1 VTGGRRDGRDGE
13 ERSSDGGSTEV
24 TVLGGHAGEEG
35 IDAVYRGV
43 PALVL
48 GGAGFIG
55 AWTVRALLAQG
66 AAVTVTARDAARAMS
81 VLGAM
86 GREVRVIITD
96 LGRPGAAS
104 QLIDLNRPA
113 IVFNLAG
120 YGVDRSERNPD
131 LMASL
136 NTHLVAELCERLAAE
151 PVDGWT
157 GLRLVHVGSAAEYG
171 RHNGPLR
178 ETTEVHPTTDYG
190 RTKLQGTRFVEDGC
204 ATSGLPALVAR
215 LFSVYGPGE
224 HSGRLLPALMRT
236 AQTGVRLGLT
246 SGRQRRNF
254 TYVEDVAEGLL
265 KLGRCTPGAGR
276 VVNLAT
282 DRSSSVR
289 EFAETAA
296 AVLGFDA
303 ARLDF
308 GALLDRD
315 DEMWHGDVD
324 VTRLR
329 NLTAWLPS
337 TTIADGIRRSW
348 EFRDVQ

>member
-1 VTGGRRDGRDGE
+1 MTSGYGTDVDT
-13 ERSSDGGSTEV
+13 T
-24 TVLGGHAGEEG
+24 
-35 IDAVYRGV
+35 YRNV

-66 AAVTVTARDAARAMS
+66 AAVAVTARDERRAMS
-81 VLGAM
+81 VLGAT
-86 GREVRVIITD
+86 GRKVRVIITD
-96 LGRPGAAS
+96 LSRPGAAS
-104 QLIDLNRPA
+104 QSIDLSRPA

-120 YGVDRSERNPD
+120 YGVDRSERSPD
-131 LMASL
+131 MMASL
-136 NTHLVAELCERLAAE
+136 NTHLVAELCERVAAE
-151 PVDGWT
+151 PAGGWA
-157 GLRLVHVGSAAEYG
+157 GLKLVHVGSAAEYG
-171 RHNGPLR
+171 RLDGSVR
-178 ETTEVHPTTDYG
+178 EAAEGDPTTDYG
-190 RTKLQGTRFVEDGC
+190 RTKLQGTRFVEACC
-204 ATSGLPALVAR
+204 ATSGLPAVVAR
-215 LFSVYGPGE
+215 LFTVYGPGE

-236 AQTGVRLGLT
+236 AQTGSVLGLT

-265 KLGRCTPGAGR
+265 RLGRCHSVASQII
-276 VVNLAT
+276 NLAT
-282 DRSSSVR
+282 DRSLSVR

-303 ARLDF
+303 ALLDF
-308 GALLDRD
+308 GALPDRD

-329 NLTAWLPS
+329 DLTAWLPP

>member
-1 VTGGRRDGRDGE
+1 MTSGYGTGVE
-13 ERSSDGGSTEV
+13 T
-24 TVLGGHAGEEG
+24 T
-35 IDAVYRGV
+35 YRGV

-66 AAVTVTARDAARAMS
+66 AAVTVTARSEGRAMS
-81 VLGAM
+81 VLGAV
-86 GREVRVIITD
+86 GRKVRVIITD

-104 QLIDLNRPA
+104 QLIDATGPA
-113 IVFNLAG
+113 VVFNLAG

-151 PVDGWT
+151 PAGGWA
-157 GLRLVHVGSAAEYG
+157 GLKLVHVGSGAEYG
-171 RHNGPLR
+171 RLDGSVR
-178 ETTEVHPTTDYG
+178 EAAEGDPTTDYG
-190 RTKLQGTRFVEDGC
+190 RTKLQGTRFVETCC
-204 ATSGLPALVAR
+204 AAAGLRAVVAR
-215 LFSVYGPGE
+215 PFTVYGPGE
-224 HSGRLLPALMRT
+224 HSGRLLPDLMHAART
-236 AQTGVRLGLT
+236 GQRLGLT
-246 SGRQRRNF
+246 SGRQRRSF
-254 TYVEDVAEGLL
+254 IYVEDVAEGLL
-265 KLGRCTPGAGR
+265 KLGRCNSGAGQI
-276 VVNLAT
+276 VNLAT

-303 ARLDF
+303 ALLDF
-308 GALLDRD
+308 GALPDRD
-315 DEMWHGDVD
+315 DEMWLGDVD

-337 TTIADGIRRSW
+337 TSIADGIRRSW
-348 EFRDVQ
+348 EYSDVF